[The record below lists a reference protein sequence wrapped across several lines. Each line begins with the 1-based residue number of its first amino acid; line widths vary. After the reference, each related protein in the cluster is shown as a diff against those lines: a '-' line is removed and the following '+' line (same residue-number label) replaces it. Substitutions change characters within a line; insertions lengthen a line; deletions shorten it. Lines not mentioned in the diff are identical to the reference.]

1 VCGGV
6 RIRLANRLLNRP
18 SALAR
23 FLAIDALRSAAAIVD
38 QKATTDAAGFKGWLL
53 AIAGNVA
60 EASKEGGFL
69 GFGGVPVSPAEKAT
83 LSEIATALET
93 RA

>member
-1 VCGGV
+1 MIGACADTG
-6 RIRLANRLLNRP
+6 RLQGAKGEEVKQR
-18 SALAR
+18 
-23 FLAIDALRSAAAIVD
+23 AIDALRSAAAIVD
-38 QKATTDAAGFKGWLL
+38 QKAAADAAGFKSWLL

-83 LSEIATALET
+83 LAEIATALET